1 MTVIPLM
8 EMDMDQTSGD
18 MIKDGMPQVLPLLVL
33 RNAVVFPGTLIP
45 ITVGREKSIKLVR
58 ESLTGDKWV
67 GTVTQMDP
75 LDDDPE
81 ENEISDHG
89 CLAKILKLKYKIN
102 TDL

>member
-58 ESLTGDKWV
+58 EV
-67 GTVTQMDP
+67 
-75 LDDDPE
+75 
-81 ENEISDHG
+81 
-89 CLAKILKLKYKIN
+89 
-102 TDL
+102 